1 MKKIKLL
8 AAAFAVFILCS
19 CSEAE
24 PAITETETPVT
35 TVSEDNS
42 YALVRPWTG
51 GEMLDSIFYCG
62 EKRPL
67 PVAAAEEA
75 DPENLPAVVFFDN
88 GSAAAKYDELG
99 NIVGLKFER
108 GTAPEDLSVYG
119 IDFKSRPDDIPD
131 KVGIADSIYGDV
143 SGTITYTFRGG
154 GITELTF
161 VYTDRS
167 LVSVYIEA

>member
-1 MKKIKLL
+1 MKKYKLL
-8 AAAFAVFILCS
+8 AAFFAAVILCS
-19 CSEAE
+19 CSAE
-24 PAITETETPVT
+24 ETAVTETETSVT

-51 GEMLDSIFYCG
+51 SEMLGSIFYCG

-67 PVAAAEEA
+67 PIAADENT
-75 DPENLPAVVFFDN
+75 DINDLPEVISFAN
-88 GSAAAKYDELG
+88 GSAEAKYDEGG

-108 GTAPEDLSVYG
+108 GTAPDDFSVYG
-119 IDFKSRPDDIPD
+119 IDFKSRPNDIPD
-131 KVGIADSIYGDV
+131 KVGIADNIYGDKNE
-143 SGTITYTFRGG
+143 TITYTFRGG

-161 VYTDRS
+161 VYTERN

>member
-1 MKKIKLL
+1 MKKYKLL
-8 AAAFAVFILCS
+8 AAFFAAVILCS
-19 CSEAE
+19 CSAE
-24 PAITETETPVT
+24 GTAVTETETSVT
-35 TVSEDNS
+35 TVSEDTG

-51 GEMLDSIFYCG
+51 SEMLGSIFYCG

-67 PVAAAEEA
+67 PIAAAE
-75 DPENLPAVVFFDN
+75 DVDLKNLPAVLFFDS
-88 GSAAAKYDELG
+88 GSAAAKYDESG

-108 GTAPEDLSVYG
+108 GTAPADFSIYG

-131 KVGIADSIYGDV
+131 KVGIADSIGDID
-143 SGTITYTFRGG
+143 GTITYTFRDG

-161 VYTDRS
+161 VYTERS